1 MPWPTRS
8 STCSTSSPAGRRD
21 AAHGRVTPL
30 DDPTLLT
37 VGLMGAAA
45 LLAGWVDAVVGGGG
59 LIQLPALLL
68 GFPGAT
74 PAQILATNKFGSI
87 FGTTTSSVTYYRR
100 VRPDLRTA
108 LPMAAVAYLGAV
120 GGALIGLHIPRSA
133 FNPII
138 LVCLVGVGA
147 YTLLKPQL
155 GQATALRYAGHRHTL
170 VAVLTGFVIGIYD
183 GALGPGTGSFLVFAL
198 VGLMGYAFLEASAK
212 AKIANVA
219 TNLGALTVFAPG
231 GHVLLKIGLVMG
243 LMNLLGGYLGART
256 AVRLGSRFVRI
267 VFVVV
272 VSAFIV
278 RISAQLLGLWS

>member
-1 MPWPTRS
+1 MTALP
-8 STCSTSSPAGRRD
+8 
-21 AAHGRVTPL
+21 
-30 DDPTLLT
+30 DPTALT
-37 VGLMGAAA
+37 VVLMASAA

-59 LIQLPALLL
+59 LVQLPALLL
-68 GFPGAT
+68 GFPSAT
-74 PAQILATNKFGSI
+74 PAQILATNKFGSV
-87 FGTTTSSVTYYRR
+87 FGTTTSSITYYRR

-108 LPMAAVAYLGAV
+108 APMAAVAYLGAV
-120 GGALIGLHIPRSA
+120 AGALIGLHIPRSA

-138 LVCLVGVGA
+138 LVLLVAVGA
-147 YTLLKPQL
+147 YTLLRPEL
-155 GQATALRYAGHRHTL
+155 GQATSLRFAGHRHTL
-170 VAVLTGFVIGIYD
+170 AAMLTGFVIGVYD

-231 GHVLLKIGLVMG
+231 GHVMVTIGLVMG
-243 LMNLLGGYLGART
+243 ASNLVGGYVGART
-256 AVRLGSRFVRI
+256 AVRLGSRFVRG

-278 RISAQLLGLWS
+278 RISAQLLGIWA